1 MKSIILL
8 IIAAV
13 NIAAL
18 ITVIIGAAEIYNYN
32 RSKK

>member
-8 IIAAV
+8 IIAAA

-18 ITVIIGAAEIYNYN
+18 ITVIIGTAEIYNYN